1 MTAYTERTCKTMAN
15 NVKLRIFGKDY
26 TIATEEQE
34 GYARKLAAMLDQKM
48 AKISKGQSLSK
59 LDAAALVALDCADEA
74 YKASANLENIRS
86 QIKKYA
92 DDASKA
98 MAAADEAKKECDK
111 LKAEIKKLEKELA
124 VRKALSTGNNNAK

>member
-1 MTAYTERTCKTMAN
+1 MAN

-34 GYARKLAAMLDQKM
+34 SYARKLAAMLDQKM
-48 AKISKGQSLSK
+48 AKITKGQSLAK
-59 LDAAALVALDCADEA
+59 LDAAALVALDCAD
-74 YKASANLENIRS
+74 KASANLENIRS

-124 VRKALSTGNNNAK
+124 VRKALSGSNGNGSNAK